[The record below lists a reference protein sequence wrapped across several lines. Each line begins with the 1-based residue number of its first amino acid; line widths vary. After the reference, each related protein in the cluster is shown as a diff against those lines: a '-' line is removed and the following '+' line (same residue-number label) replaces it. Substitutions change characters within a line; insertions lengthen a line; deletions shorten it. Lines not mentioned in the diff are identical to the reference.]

1 MLKNIIKLILPKFLF
16 VFLGS
21 YYKSFLNSKSKI
33 VDKSKIQF
41 NEEIFKKLGINLE
54 NLRLSLQNFNIDF
67 EDCSVSWHYHLFI
80 AIDEILKQ
88 KNINVKNILEIGT
101 YNGEFTNFISKFYSH
116 ANIET
121 IDLPDDDPI
130 FNSTYGRDNKNLKE
144 KFLAERNKN
153 LLSSNINFTKIDST
167 NLLKKFENVKFD
179 IIWIDGDHRNPQ
191 VTIDIINSIQLT
203 HNQSIICVDD
213 ICMENYKT
221 EYFSNESYITLEK
234 LERNK
239 ILKNNFIFKRTNL
252 NQKYIKYIS
261 FSTKT

>member
-1 MLKNIIKLILPKFLF
+1 MLKNIIKLIFPKFLF
-16 VFLGS
+16 VSLRG

-54 NLRLSLQNFNIDF
+54 NLKLNLQNYNIDF
-67 EDCSVSWHYHLFI
+67 QDCSVSWHYHLFI
-80 AIDEILKQ
+80 AIDQIFKQ

-101 YNGEFTNFISKFYSH
+101 YKGEFTNFISKFYSD
-116 ANIET
+116 ANIQT

-130 FNSTYGRDNKNLKE
+130 FNSTYGRDNKDLKE

-167 NLLKKFENVKFD
+167 NLLKQFENVKFD
-179 IIWIDGDHRNPQ
+179 IVWIDGDHSKPQ
-191 VTIDIINSIQLT
+191 VIMDIINSLQLT

-221 EYFSNESYITLEK
+221 DYFSNDSYIALEK

-239 ILKNNFIFKRTNL
+239 ILKNNFIFKRTGL